1 MCPNCSSENFV
12 LVGNPLISTKAAK
25 VIKKDYKVVK
35 CKQCGFY
42 FVNPPLELTD
52 SDWKYLYD
60 DSYFVENS
68 KWFTKKRKLDS
79 KTRIGKAAK
88 FNQNEIKNFLDIG
101 CGEGISLIEALS
113 KGWDVYGLD
122 ITDHRNELAKSNKV
136 RFINSDLINS
146 KLPSDFFDIVYLD
159 SVLEHVSNPSD
170 YLTEIN
176 RILKKGGILYLG
188 VPNEDSLFN
197 DFRKIYFK
205 ITGTKVTE
213 KIKPFQSPYHI
224 NGFNRKSL
232 AFGLTNAGFKI
243 VELRNFANRLL
254 FMREKPFTKDF
265 FKLLLIFPIYLLAVP
280 LRRESY
286 LEAYVQKQ

>member
-1 MCPNCSSENFV
+1 MCPICSSENFV
-12 LVGNPLISTKAAK
+12 LVGNPLISSKASK

-35 CKQCGFY
+35 CEQCSFY
-42 FVNPPLELTD
+42 YVNPPLELTE

-60 DSYFVENS
+60 NSYFVEKS

-79 KTRIGKAAK
+79 KTRIEKAAE
-88 FNQNEIKNFLDIG
+88 FNKNEIKNFLDVG
-101 CGEGISLIEALS
+101 CGEGYSLIEAANR
-113 KGWDVYGLD
+113 GWDVHGVD
-122 ITDHRNELAKSNKV
+122 ITDHRNELAKSKDIK
-136 RFINSDLINS
+136 FINSDLMNS
-146 KLPSDFFDIVYLD
+146 KLPSDYFDIVYLD
-159 SVLEHVSNPSD
+159 SVLEHVNNPCD
-170 YLTEIN
+170 YLSEIK

-205 ITGTKVTE
+205 IMGKRIAE

-224 NGFNRKSL
+224 NGFNTKSL
-232 AFGLTNAGFKI
+232 TFGLTKAGFKI

-254 FMREKPFTKDF
+254 FMREKPFSKDF
-265 FKLLLIFPIYLLAVP
+265 LKLLLIFPIYLLAVP